1 MNGEKMKK
9 MSRHIQHY
17 LPLLG
22 IFVVGVGGFFVFSYD
37 EIFQAA
43 LILAVATAYVAWGI
57 IHHHIHED
65 LHTSV
70 IIEYLAIAILG
81 VVVVLSL
88 LFRA

>member
-1 MNGEKMKK
+1 MKRF
-9 MSRHIQHY
+9 SRHIQHY

-22 IFVVGVGGFFVFSYD
+22 IFTVGVLGFTIFSYD
-37 EIFQAA
+37 KIFQAA
-43 LILAVATAYVAWGI
+43 LVLAVATAYVAWGI

-70 IIEYLAIAILG
+70 VIEYLVIAVLG